1 MQHKRLYT
9 TFSGKDTG
17 GLGSILQLQQH
28 LYAYCK
34 LNDSK
39 FHFPGFE
46 KLSHYQ
52 PYGISQKEFCDK
64 LNSFYNIPNESNDNP
79 QFVDECFLVRDWGER
94 FNSEKRPHIREL
106 ANYIKYDGVSHFK
119 KDQVNVCLH
128 VRVDNNQDNGLVIPD
143 VEIYYKNDFKDTYFR
158 NIINNLKKINPN
170 LNILLFSQGDK
181 ENFSHFEEDFGVKLL
196 LNADIVESLYHLIFA
211 DILVTSNS
219 SFSYCSHL
227 FDQNK
232 VVISRD
238 NFFHSWYETTALT
251 DKEGNF
257 IRHEEI
263 RF

>member
-1 MQHKRLYT
+1 MSESSIYT
-9 TFSGKDTG
+9 TFNGSNTG

-28 LYAYCK
+28 LYAYAK
-34 LNDSK
+34 LENLK
-39 FHFPGFE
+39 MHFPGFSG
-46 KLSHYQ
+46 LSHYQ
-52 PYGISQKEFCDK
+52 PYGISQQEFCDK
-64 LNSFYNIPNESNDNP
+64 LNSFYNIPNESNVDP
-79 QFVDECFLVRDWGER
+79 QFVDECFLVREWGEK
-94 FNSEKRPHIREL
+94 FNFKKRPHIREL
-106 ANYIKYDGVSHFK
+106 ANYIKYNGVSHFK

-143 VEIYYKNDFKDTYFR
+143 IEIYYKNDFKDLYFR
-158 NIINNLKKINPN
+158 NVINNLKKINPN

-196 LNADIVESLYHLIFA
+196 LNVDIVESLYHLIFA

-238 NFFHSWYETTALT
+238 NFFHSWYNTSVLT

-257 IRHEEI
+257 LKDEEI

>member
-1 MQHKRLYT
+1 M
-9 TFSGKDTG
+9 
-17 GLGSILQLQQH
+17 
-28 LYAYCK
+28 
-34 LNDSK
+34 
-39 FHFPGFE
+39 
-46 KLSHYQ
+46 
-52 PYGISQKEFCDK
+52 
-64 LNSFYNIPNESNDNP
+64 
-79 QFVDECFLVRDWGER
+79 
-94 FNSEKRPHIREL
+94 
-106 ANYIKYDGVSHFK
+106 
-119 KDQVNVCLH
+119 CLH

-143 VEIYYKNDFKDTYFR
+143 VEIYYKNNFKDLYFR
-158 NIINNLKKINPN
+158 NVINNLKKINPN

-196 LNADIVESLYHLIFA
+196 LNVDIVESLYHLIFA

-238 NFFHSWYETTALT
+238 NFFHSWYNTSVLT

-257 IRHEEI
+257 LKDEEI